1 MTHTTPSAT
10 ASPTVLPTASAP
22 PAQARPRSGVPLS
35 RCFVHLTLLAYLLL
49 ALLPVLLVVMNS
61 FKSRD
66 AIFNDPLSW
75 PTAET
80 FSLIGYTKVMARSD
94 VWMYFQ
100 NSLVVTVVSLLF
112 ILLFGAMAAWG
123 LSEYRFAGSRWLRFF
138 FAFGIMVPIRLGT
151 VSILQIMVSLH
162 LVNTLTAL
170 VLVYVAQ
177 GLPLAIM
184 ILSEFMAQVPGEL
197 KDAARCDGVSEFR
210 IFFQVVVPLAR
221 PAIATVAVFTMV
233 PIWNDLWFPLILAP
247 SEKTQTI
254 TLGIQQFV
262 GQYATDW
269 NAVLASLSLAIVPV
283 VALYALFSRQLIRGI
298 TAGAVK

>member
-1 MTHTTPSAT
+1 MANASNSKSLPFAPSR
-10 ASPTVLPTASAP
+10 V
-22 PAQARPRSGVPLS
+22 
-35 RCFVHLTLLAYLLL
+35 FVHLTLISYLLL
-49 ALLPVLLVVMNS
+49 ALLPILLVFMNS

-66 AIFNDPLSW
+66 AIFNDPLAW
-75 PTAET
+75 PTPET
-80 FSLIGYTKVMARSD
+80 FSLIGYTKVLGRSD
-94 VWMYFQ
+94 VLMYFG
-100 NSLVVTVVSLLF
+100 NSFIVTIASLFF

-123 LSEYRFAGSRWLRFF
+123 LSEYRFKGNRWLKFF

-151 VSILQIMVSLH
+151 VSILQLMVELN

-184 ILSEFMAQVPGEL
+184 ILSEFIGQVPGEL
-197 KDAARCDGVSEFR
+197 KDAARCDGIDEFR
-210 IFFQVVVPLAR
+210 IFFQVVVPLIR

-247 SEKTQTI
+247 SDKTQTI

-283 VALYALFSRQLIRGI
+283 VTLYALFSRQLIRGI